1 MRVAALF
8 ALAIAIEALAIYV
21 LLAAPHRPV
30 NRWFAAFTMP
40 LAGWIF
46 GIAALTVGWWP
57 ELWGRLT
64 FASASL
70 VPAAFL
76 GFTTTYPRRSRWPPP
91 RVINMGLALGALF
104 TGLSLGTAL
113 VVADVSVSSE
123 GLRRTTGVLYPAFA
137 AYFLAGWLGGLG
149 VFIVK
154 WRGARGVERVQL
166 QFFGAG
172 LVIATIGGLTANLLL
187 PLLTGAS
194 SYAIV
199 GPYSLLPLVLL
210 LGHAIIRHRLLD
222 LRLVIGRG
230 VSFAA
235 LVAVA
240 STAILGAIELL
251 DAHVGTT
258 LASIPRA
265 LIIILV
271 VAVCSSAP
279 VAPRLAR
286 AIDRYLLRERRDL
299 DHALRNAASQLVRL
313 FEPLAAAQALRD
325 ILIEVLAPEF
335 VTIVTRPIRSPLA
348 GQPTA
353 WDITGH
359 VLSDDVVRIAWQGA
373 AGQPK
378 VRVIADQLAHSSHL
392 LANEASL
399 EANGIA
405 VLVDLG
411 RAGHS
416 LGAIFLGAPRSGP
429 AYLAPSIGFLEELA
443 LIASRVLETAYLH
456 HQQIMLERDRERLS
470 HIARLGRSFAIVAH
484 EIRSPLTTI
493 SNFVAGMSE
502 RFDDPEYRDLIVRL
516 VPAEVARIVSL
527 TNQLEALRPEEQA
540 PTTPIDVELL
550 LKEIGSLL
558 APSAEA
564 RGHSLEIQVAALLP
578 RIQGRPDR
586 LHQLFQN
593 LVRNAMEAMPRS
605 GRILLHAHAE
615 KDSVIV
621 RIFDEGDGLSIEL
634 QDSPFEAFISTK
646 ESGLGLGLSICQ
658 EVAVEH
664 QAQLSLTNRPDGRGA
679 VAEVVFPASKS

>member
-21 LLAAPHRPV
+21 LLAAVHRPV

-46 GIAALTVGWWP
+46 GIAALSIGWWP
-57 ELWGRLT
+57 DLWGRLT
-64 FASASL
+64 FASASM

-76 GFTTTYPRRSRWPPP
+76 GFATTYPRRSRWPPP
-91 RVINMGLALGALF
+91 RMVNIGLALGALF
-104 TGLSLGTAL
+104 TILSLGTAL

-123 GLRRTTGVLYPAFA
+123 GLGRTTGILYPAFA
-137 AYFLAGWLGGLG
+137 GYFLAGWLGGLG
-149 VFIVK
+149 AFIVK

-172 LVIATIGGLTANLLL
+172 LVIATVGGLTANLLL
-187 PLLTGAS
+187 PLITGAS

-240 STAILGAIELL
+240 STAILGVIELL
-251 DAHVGTT
+251 DANIGTT
-258 LASIPRA
+258 LTSIPRV

-286 AIDRYLLRERRDL
+286 VIDRYLLRERRDL

-313 FEPLAAAQALRD
+313 FEPLAAAEALRG

-348 GQPTA
+348 GLPTA
-353 WDITGH
+353 WDVTGDP
-359 VLSDDVVRIAWQGA
+359 VSDDVVRIAWQGA
-373 AGQPK
+373 AGRPR
-378 VRVIADQLAHSSHL
+378 VRVIADQLAHSHL
-392 LANEASL
+392 LANEAAL

-416 LGAIFLGAPRSGP
+416 LGAVFLGVPRSRS
-429 AYLAPSIGFLEELA
+429 AYLAPSIDFLEELA

-456 HQQIMLERDRERLS
+456 HQQILLERDRERLA

-527 TNQLEALRPEEQA
+527 TNQLEALRPEEQT
-540 PTTPIDVELL
+540 PPSPIDVELF
-550 LKEIGSLL
+550 LKEIGALL

-564 RGHSLEIQVAALLP
+564 RGHVLEIQAAALLP
-578 RIQGRPDR
+578 KIQGRPDR

-593 LVRNAMEAMPRS
+593 LVRNAMEAMPRA

-615 KDSVIV
+615 EDSVIV
-621 RIFDEGDGLSIEL
+621 RILDDGDGLSTEL
-634 QDSPFEAFISTK
+634 RDSPFEAFISTK

-664 QAQLSLTNRPDGRGA
+664 QAQLSLTNRSDGRGA